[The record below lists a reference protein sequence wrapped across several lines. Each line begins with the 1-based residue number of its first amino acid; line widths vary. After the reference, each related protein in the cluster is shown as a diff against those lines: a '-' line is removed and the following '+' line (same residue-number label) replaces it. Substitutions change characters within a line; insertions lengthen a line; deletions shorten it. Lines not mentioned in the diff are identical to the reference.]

1 LSLHIP
7 SDGIELRSYLARP
20 AETSGSRGLVLC
32 HGFPQATREAASAGL
47 RYSELADRIATQVD
61 MTVLT
66 FNFRGTGQ
74 SEGDFSL
81 GGWWNDL
88 QSAIRY
94 LRREVDVEDVWLT
107 GFGAGGSVVLAA
119 AGTDPS
125 IRGVASFSAR
135 AHFDDW
141 YDHAERLA
149 DHARSLGII
158 RSEGYPEDF
167 DAWREDFK
175 KYRPLDVVGDIPP
188 RQLLLVHG
196 ADDERV
202 PVQDARNLAA
212 AAGGGADLR
221 IIHGASHRLRHD
233 PRIVAILLG
242 WLADQD

>member
-1 LSLHIP
+1 LSLHLP

-20 AETSGSRGLVLC
+20 PETTGARGLVLC

-88 QSAIRY
+88 HAAIRY
-94 LRREVDVEDVWLT
+94 LRQEVNVEDVWLI
-107 GFGAGGSVVLAA
+107 GFGAGGSVVLRA
-119 AGTDPS
+119 AGMDPD

-141 YDHAERLA
+141 ADNAERLLE
-149 DHARSLGII
+149 HTRSLGMA
-158 RSEGYPEDF
+158 RSEEFPADF
-167 DAWREDFK
+167 EAWREELRTF
-175 KYRPLDVVGDIPP
+175 RPIDVVGNIPP
-188 RQLLLVHG
+188 RPLLIVHG

-202 PVQDARNLAA
+202 PVQDARDLAA
-212 AAGGGADLR
+212 ASNGGADLR
-221 IIHGASHRLRHD
+221 IIHGAGHRLRHD
-233 PRIVAILLG
+233 PRIVALLLG
-242 WLADQD
+242 WLADQV

>member
-1 LSLHIP
+1 LSLHLP

-20 AETSGSRGLVLC
+20 AETSGTRGLVLC
-32 HGFPQATREAASAGL
+32 HGFPQASREAASAGL

-88 QSAIRY
+88 HAAIRY
-94 LRREVDVEDVWLT
+94 LRDELDVEDVWLI
-107 GFGAGGSVVLAA
+107 GFGAGGSMVLRA

-141 YDHAERLA
+141 ADNADRLVE
-149 DHARSLGII
+149 HCRSLGMI
-158 RSEGYPEDF
+158 RSENFPEKF
-167 DAWREDFK
+167 EGWREEFRI
-175 KYRPLDVVGDIPP
+175 YRPIDVIPRIPP
-188 RQLLLVHG
+188 RPLLIVHG

-202 PVQDARNLAA
+202 PVQDARDLAA
-212 AAGGGADLR
+212 AANGGADLR
-221 IIHGASHRLRHD
+221 IIHGAGHRLRHD
-233 PRIVAILLG
+233 PRIVALLLG
-242 WLADQD
+242 WLGDQQ